1 MSQKVNP
8 FHLRSQRT
16 AKQGTPNAG
25 LSLKEVPHWSEICY
39 SEPKK
44 RKWGS
49 NYYSRTLHENQLISD
64 YCQGFFRTFGCYQ
77 KLCTVE
83 RSQRSTYQTIHV
95 TSHVLRTPVSRI
107 YDDAF
112 AIGIHDSPRLAS
124 TVPKVP
130 TASRG
135 GALSYRSPKEKLLQQ
150 GLQEQWLPWI
160 LLQQVGSFLSI
171 PSNEFPGS
179 AQRGYPIFED
189 ILPKVDKNVQD
200 TYDRVPPL
208 GAPHGSK
215 NILEG
220 TPSGGTREPFDL
232 LTLINSKTGDWNDQI
247 HEHTEFSRLK
257 TFFSR
262 WNQWIRESSTSLPI
276 VQDVNAEGTSWWKPR
291 TWTARWERTV
301 SVDPTTT
308 TVSTSSGNKYQGLET
323 LNYSLRMGSSQRGQS
338 WWGTPSRGNQ
348 RRHVQLIFT
357 IKPVSSLVISPQL
370 VADYIADRIEQSLPL
385 QSVYQDIHQYFST
398 YESNRST
405 PSSTTVGAGV
415 RGSEGTT
422 IPKILG
428 YRLSCSGRLQKTKFS
443 KPAEIAE
450 SLVFQEGVL
459 PLNSINKNIE
469 YGSTS
474 ATNAYGSCGI
484 KVWIHYEV

>member
-16 AKQGTPNAG
+16 AKQGTPSSINAG
-25 LSLKEVPHWSEICY
+25 LPPKEVPHWSEICY

-83 RSQRSTYQTIHV
+83 RSQQSTYQTIHV
-95 TSHVLRTPVSRI
+95 TSHVLRTPVSRV

-112 AIGIHDSPRLAS
+112 EGTHDSPGLAIGTYGKGS
-124 TVPKVP
+124 T
-130 TASRG
+130 
-135 GALSYRSPKEKLLQQ
+135 LSYRSPKEQLLQQ

-160 LLQQVGSFLSI
+160 FLQQVGSFLSM
-171 PSNEFPGS
+171 PSNEFAGS
-179 AQRGYPIFED
+179 AQRGYPVFED
-189 ILPKVDKNVQD
+189 ISPKMPTAKVDKNTLPTIG
-200 TYDRVPPL
+200 TYGR
-208 GAPHGSK
+208 K
-215 NILEG
+215 
-220 TPSGGTREPFDL
+220 PFDL

-247 HEHTEFSRLK
+247 HEHTELSRLK

-276 VQDVNAEGTSWWKPR
+276 VQDANGEGTAWWKTR
-291 TWTARWERTV
+291 SWTARWERTV
-301 SVDPTTT
+301 PADPTTT
-308 TVSTSSGNKYQGLET
+308 TVSTSLGNKYQGLKT
-323 LNYSLRMGSSQRGQS
+323 LNYSLLMGS
-338 WWGTPSRGNQ
+338 TVPSVPTTGAYGNQ

-357 IKPVSSLVISPQL
+357 IKPVSSLVMSPQL
-370 VADYIADRIEQSLPL
+370 VADYIADKIEQSLPL
-385 QSVYQDIHQYFST
+385 QSVYQDIHQYFAT

-405 PSSTTVGAGV
+405 PSSTTMGAGV
-415 RGSEGTT
+415 RGAGGTMV
-422 IPKILG
+422 PKILG

-459 PLNSINKNIE
+459 PLNSINKNIQ